1 MTVFTEA
8 QMNRPLFEEPTPA
21 LECADPSEGPPGFM
35 TGGMA
40 NLTFQHLGRQ

>member
-8 QMNRPLFEEPTPA
+8 QMNRPLFEEPTPS